1 MSVPFPVL
9 VLYAVLAM
17 GLAIFLAWV
26 IYQTLPE
33 KVILRDGRIM
43 RKYRGTVEE
52 ISTSEISEIKYH
64 YHAVVGFVAVWEF
77 VGKNEKRLL
86 VDDQAKGINA
96 LLSSLE
102 GVLPAFSLVEFK
114 RRFDEGELVDVINVW
129 KAA

>member
-86 VDDQAKGINA
+86 VDDQAKGIDA